1 MAGLAETEEFP
12 AEIYQIE
19 TTDPV
24 VGGAP
29 NEGTG
34 AGMSNIPH
42 LQLAKRTRWLKAQ
55 VDALVDAVV
64 DATTAVKGIVLLS
77 TSTNSTSTTTAA
89 TPSAVKAVN
98 DNANTRALKTTIFAT
113 AGLASGGG
121 DLSANRTITVPKA
134 SQAEAEAGTDDTKA
148 MTPLATAQAVAA
160 AMDVVGVATE
170 DFVHLTVQSGVS
182 TMLGS
187 QSGAAPVYAARAWV
201 NFNGT
206 GTPMIRAAGNVSSIT
221 DNDIGDYTVN
231 FSTPMQDANYACIS
245 VPSKPGSSAWVYW
258 AQPRSVADIT
268 ATSVRIQTGY
278 VSGTD
283 SGNYNARTDLEA
295 VSVSIFR

>member
-55 VDALVDAVV
+55 VDALVAAVV
-64 DATTAVKGIVLLS
+64 QATTGVAGIVQLS

-89 TPSAVKAVN
+89 TPSAVKAAN
-98 DNANTRALKTTIFAT
+98 DNANTRALKTTTIAT
-113 AGLASGGG
+113 AGLATGGG

-148 MTPLATAQAVAA
+148 MTPLATAQAVAVLA
-160 AMDVVGVATE
+160 AAIASGKYESPETDVALSTTTTFAHGLGVMPSEYSLRLKCLIAEHGYSVGDETELSQNQSTSGDFAEAAVWANGTEVGVRTYTAVYVFSRSTE
-170 DFVHLTVQSGVS
+170 ARSVITTANWKFI
-182 TMLGS
+182 
-187 QSGAAPVYAARAWV
+187 ARA
-201 NFNGT
+201 
-206 GTPMIRAAGNVSSIT
+206 R
-221 DNDIGDYTVN
+221 
-231 FSTPMQDANYACIS
+231 
-245 VPSKPGSSAWVYW
+245 K
-258 AQPRSVADIT
+258 
-268 ATSVRIQTGY
+268 
-278 VSGTD
+278 
-283 SGNYNARTDLEA
+283 
-295 VSVSIFR
+295 